1 MKQLAIILSV
11 VLALSSCNSVKRNQ
25 KMLLQGNYDQA
36 VDLAVKKIANDRNDQ
51 QVNEH
56 IVLLEEAFAK
66 AVSEDNRRI
75 TYLQNN
81 PSPEATR
88 ELFYIYSD
96 LESRQQHI
104 RPLLPLRNK
113 ITGQEAKFILVNYN
127 APLTKAKNDFVA
139 SLYNEATA
147 LLNRNSILDARE
159 AHGLLSELKQLDA
172 SYKNVDQL
180 LEDAHFYGTD
190 FVLVTLNNRSNVIIP
205 WRLEQELLDFNTYK
219 LDDFWTEYQSQK
231 QGDIDYSFGITMDF
245 REIAISP
252 ERVSER
258 EFKRRKKVKD
268 GFTYKLDRNGNKV
281 KDENGNFI
289 KLDVIKEVTARVT
302 HTTQTKSVLVG
313 GDVVYRNLGNGKVI
327 DDHPLAS
334 EFIFENIFAKYRG
347 DERAL
352 TAEDKALAANSFV
365 PFPNNA
371 QMVLDAGGDIKE
383 RLRDIL
389 KNNSFR

>member
-36 VDLAVKKIANDRNDQ
+36 IDLAVKKIANDRNDQ

-180 LEDAHFYGTD
+180 LEDA
-190 FVLVTLNNRSNVIIP
+190 
-205 WRLEQELLDFNTYK
+205 YK
-219 LDDFWTEYQSQK
+219 LDDFWTEYHSQK

-268 GFTYKLDRNGNKV
+268 GFTYKLERNGNKV